1 MNNSFDI
8 VILGAGMVGMSTAYE
23 ALKLGKKLKIGIIEK
38 EHEVG
43 LHTSGRNSGVLHA
56 GIYYKPGSLKSKVCI
71 KGKELL
77 TEWVKN
83 RKLPYKKTGKIV
95 VPQRK
100 ELDSQ
105 LDVIYERA
113 RENGANIFWLNKK
126 ELKKKCD
133 SARTSSDRAL
143 WTPDTAQVDAKTVV
157 RCLAKELE
165 EKGVVFI
172 YNAKQLEFKND
183 EKAIKINNE
192 IQVKYGKFINCAGL
206 VCSRHSQ
213 KFRNWQ

>member
-77 TEWVKN
+77 TEWVKIEN
-83 RKLPYKKTGKIV
+83 YHIKKGKIV

-105 LDVIYERA
+105 LDVILKS

-126 ELKKKCD
+126 ELKKSVTVQEHHLM
-133 SARTSSDRAL
+133 SAM
-143 WTPDTAQVDAKTVV
+143 DT
-157 RCLAKELE
+157 
-165 EKGVVFI
+165 
-172 YNAKQLEFKND
+172 
-183 EKAIKINNE
+183 
-192 IQVKYGKFINCAGL
+192 
-206 VCSRHSQ
+206 RHGPS
-213 KFRNWQ
+213 